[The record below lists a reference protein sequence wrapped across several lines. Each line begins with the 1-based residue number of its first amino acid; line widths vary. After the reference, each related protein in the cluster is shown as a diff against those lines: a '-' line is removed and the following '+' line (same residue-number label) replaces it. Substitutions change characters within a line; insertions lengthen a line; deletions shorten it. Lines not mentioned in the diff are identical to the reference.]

1 MIVKVGTKYINEK
14 RRVDAAYKRG
24 LQKALDR
31 SGTITRRA
39 AQRQFS
45 RRKPKKRPTFAP
57 VGNLDG
63 VPVVSASFRP
73 PKPGKVTSWRTTRNP
88 KGYLR
93 SAIRYGKDTRR
104 ETVVVGPSDQAVTV
118 NQLQEFGGTAQRQM
132 RLVSPAPLN
141 EFAGVRFRQ
150 PQYVG
155 MWVDAN
161 STTRGQVY
169 KKRTIQVPAGR
180 FMAKGL
186 EVVIP
191 QLPQQFRGIVQGG

>member
-1 MIVKVGTKYINEK
+1 MIVKVATRYINEK

-24 LQKALDR
+24 VQKALDR

-45 RRKPKKRPTFAP
+45 RRKPKKRPTFVD
-57 VGNLDG
+57 VGNLEG

-73 PKPGKVTSWRTTRNP
+73 TKPGKVTSWRTRRNP

-93 SAIRYGKDTRR
+93 SAIRYAKDTGR
-104 ETVVVGPSDQAVTV
+104 ETVVIGPSDKAVTV
-118 NQLQEFGGTAQRQM
+118 NQLQEFGGNAPRQL
-132 RLVSPAPLN
+132 RLLSASPMN

-155 MWVDAN
+155 MWVDPKSN
-161 STTRGQVY
+161 IRGEVY
-169 KKRTIQVPAGR
+169 KKRTIDVPAGR